1 MKGFFLTTAV
11 LFFTALN
18 VSAQIAKDF
27 MVGGGFDLIKT
38 DNDGFLGKG
47 QFATEG
53 HYFVTRQF
61 TLSSGLEVWTDE
73 GVSLSLGARWFP
85 VEEAF
90 VRMRGL
96 IGENDLVI
104 GGGWTKPVNENLRF
118 EAMADFY
125 FEGEFAIRAGL
136 MYVIRRK

>member
-1 MKGFFLTTAV
+1 MKHFLSTAI
-11 LFFTALN
+11 LFFIAFQ
-18 VSAQIAKDF
+18 SSGQIAKDF

-38 DNDGFLGKG
+38 DNDTFLGKG

-61 TLSSGLEVWTDE
+61 TLSSGFEVWTDK
-73 GVSLSLGARWFP
+73 GLSLSLGARWFP

-90 VRMRGL
+90 VRLRGL
-96 IGENDLVI
+96 IGENDLDI
-104 GGGWTKPVNENLRF
+104 GGGGAKPINEKFRF

-125 FEGEFAIRAGL
+125 FEGEFAIRAGV